1 MNTYQNKLIQEL
13 SSINP
18 NYKLPEI
25 PYMLTPEEEES
36 AISYKINS
44 LRDLAS
50 WKMRQ
55 AQMNLNQ
62 IEERLSTMDFNKQFD
77 REAYLKHISDLKY
90 WDENKKRMEADRAKE
105 EQDKKD
111 ALHKLW
117 DANKMYNLLHYTSL
131 EKYGKELVYN
141 EHNSHYIKAM
151 CMFLSLDPRFETD
164 DEFKKLKYS
173 FKKGILI
180 RGNYGIGKTHI
191 IKCLAENGLQ
201 PIKMC
206 SMIKISEKIK
216 DEGEYQFGHWVN
228 KIYLDDVG
236 TEEPTINHYGTKI
249 NFFKDFIEKAYNWH
263 DYSKLIITTNCSFD
277 EIEEKYG
284 GRVRSRMAE
293 MFNIINVTGE
303 DFRKL

>member
-1 MNTYQNKLIQEL
+1 MEQPKPIAQEL

-18 NYKLPEI
+18 NYKAPELP
-25 PYMLTPEEEES
+25 YTLTPEEEES
-36 AISYKINS
+36 AIKYKIDS

-62 IEERLSTMDFNKQFD
+62 IEEKLNTMDFNEEFD
-77 REAYLKHISDLKY
+77 RQAYLKKVSDLKY
-90 WDENKKRMEADRAKE
+90 WDIEKQNREADYNRQKRE
-105 EQDKKD
+105 EMES
-111 ALHKLW
+111 LHKYW
-117 DANKMYNLLHYTSL
+117 DANKMYEYLYWSSSNL
-131 EKYGKELVYN
+131 YGKTLVWN
-141 EHNSHYIKAM
+141 DNNLHYIKSM
-151 CMFLSLDPRFETD
+151 CFFLSMDTRFET
-164 DEFKKLKYS
+164 ELKYS

-180 RGNYGIGKTHI
+180 RGNYGIGKTHV
-191 IKCLAENGLQ
+191 IKCLAGNKLQ
-201 PIKMC
+201 PIGMY

-216 DEGEYQFGHWVN
+216 EDGEYNLQSGF
-228 KIYLDDVG
+228 KKTYLDDVG

-263 DYSKLIITTNCSFD
+263 DYSQLIITTNCSFD

-293 MFNIINVTGE
+293 MFNVINVTGE

>member
-1 MNTYQNKLIQEL
+1 MEQQNNIAQEL
-13 SSINP
+13 SLINP
-18 NYKLPEI
+18 NYKVPEN
-25 PYMLTPEEEES
+25 PYILTPEEEEK
-36 AISYKINS
+36 AINQKINS

-62 IEERLSTMDFNKQFD
+62 IDERLKSMDFSKEFN
-77 REAYLKHISDLKY
+77 REELLKKINDLKCWELDRQKWEY
-90 WDENKKRMEADRAKE
+90 EKRKA
-105 EQDKKD
+105 EQDAKD
-111 ALHKLW
+111 ELHKLW
-117 DANKMYNLLHYTSL
+117 DANKMYNLLYYTSL
-131 EKYGKELVYN
+131 NKYGKELVYN
-141 EHNSHYIKAM
+141 EHNLHYIKAM

-173 FKKGILI
+173 FKKGVLI
-180 RGNYGIGKTHI
+180 RGNYGIGKTHV
-191 IKCLAENGLQ
+191 IKCLAGNELQ
-201 PIKMC
+201 PIGLY

-216 DEGEYQFGHWVN
+216 EDGEYSLQCLS
-228 KIYLDDVG
+228 KKLYLDDVG

-293 MFNIINVTGE
+293 MFNVINVTGE

>member
-1 MNTYQNKLIQEL
+1 MEQQNNIAQEL

-18 NYKLPEI
+18 NYKVPEN
-25 PYMLTPEEEES
+25 PYILTPEEEEK
-36 AISYKINS
+36 AINQKINS

-62 IEERLSTMDFNKQFD
+62 IDERLKSMDFSKEFN
-77 REAYLKHISDLKY
+77 REELLKKINDLKC
-90 WDENKKRMEADRAKE
+90 WDLYKQKMEADRIKE

-117 DANKMYNLLHYTSL
+117 DANKMYNLLYYTSL

-141 EHNSHYIKAM
+141 ENNLHYIKAM

-180 RGNYGIGKTHI
+180 RGNYGIGKTHV

-201 PIKMC
+201 PIGLY

-216 DEGEYQFGHWVN
+216 EDGEYSLQCLS
-228 KIYLDDVG
+228 KKLYLDDVG

-277 EIEEKYG
+277 DIEEKYG

-293 MFNIINVTGE
+293 MFNVINVTGE